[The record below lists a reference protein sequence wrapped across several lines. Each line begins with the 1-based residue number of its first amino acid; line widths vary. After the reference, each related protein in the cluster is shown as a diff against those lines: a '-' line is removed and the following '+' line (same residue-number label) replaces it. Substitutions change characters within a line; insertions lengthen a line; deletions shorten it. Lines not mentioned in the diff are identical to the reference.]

1 MNIADTHWYDC
12 RLLHY
17 DPRERGE
24 TRGRGLRAQ
33 HHVPRGQLPPQ
44 AGLRHLLPQRQGHT
58 CSSDMRAMF
67 DNVWQCCRV
76 GIGVTPTGIFTVYK
90 EGVFSEY
97 CAILSKIIK
106 HCFHAC
112 CQCCL
117 LLLTN
122 VLLQQI
128 NKDTGPYTMWVKVDG
143 DLHHIFRAPIPGRRK
158 YCNGMMET
166 ASAICCYPKHSETK
180 LQNCWVMKVFQPVCT
195 FRKIFYIYS
204 IWFIP
209 NHHIM

>member
-1 MNIADTHWYDC
+1 MNTADTHWYDC

-24 TRGRGLRAQ
+24 TRGRGLGAQ

-58 CSSDMRAMF
+58 CSSDMQAMF
-67 DNVWQCCRV
+67 DNVWQCLTMLYNRDCS
-76 GIGVTPTGIFTVYK
+76 IITLSPTGIYTFYK
-90 EGVFSEY
+90 EGVFSKY
-97 CAILSKIIK
+97 CAILSYTVK
-106 HCFHAC
+106 HCFHVC

-128 NKDTGPYTMWVKVDG
+128 NKDTGPYKMWVKVDG
-143 DLHHIFRAPIPGRRK
+143 DLHHIVRA
-158 YCNGMMET
+158 
-166 ASAICCYPKHSETK
+166 SSSHSRQK
-180 LQNCWVMKVFQPVCT
+180 KVL
-195 FRKIFYIYS
+195 
-204 IWFIP
+204 
-209 NHHIM
+209 